1 MKNIIKE
8 ELVSILNKHKM
19 WLQNYREGERA
30 DLTGA
35 NLRGAYLRGANLY
48 GADLR
53 GAYLTGADLREADL
67 READLR
73 EADLTGADL
82 READLTGADLRGA
95 YLRGAYLR
103 VANFYGADLRGAY
116 LRGANLYGADLR
128 VANLYGADLYGADLR
143 EADLRVA
150 NLYGAD
156 LTGARN
162 VPYLPMACPDEG
174 EYTAYKKVRSNYIV
188 VLHVPSY
195 AKRSSTLGRKCRCDK
210 ADVIRI
216 DNLDGSM
223 ANVSTVY
230 SSYDSNFKYTVGETV
245 TVENFDDNRWNE
257 CAPGI
262 HHFMNRQ
269 EAVNYIL

>member
-1 MKNIIKE
+1 MKNITKKE
-8 ELVSILNKHKM
+8 LDSILNEHKM
-19 WLQNYREGERA
+19 WLRNDPEGERA

-35 NLRGAYLRGANLY
+35 DLVRADLRGANLY
-48 GADLR
+48 
-53 GAYLTGADLREADL
+53 
-67 READLR
+67 
-73 EADLTGADL
+73 GADL
-82 READLTGADLRGA
+82 READLTGADLT
-95 YLRGAYLR
+95 
-103 VANFYGADLRGAY
+103 
-116 LRGANLYGADLR
+116 
-128 VANLYGADLYGADLR
+128 
-143 EADLRVA
+143 
-150 NLYGAD
+150 GAD

-174 EYTAYKKVRSNYIV
+174 EYTAYKKVRGNYIV

-195 AKRSSTLGRKCRCDK
+195 AKRSSALGRKCRCDK

>member
-19 WLQNYREGERA
+19 WLRNYREGERA
-30 DLTGA
+30 DLTGVD
-35 NLRGAYLRGANLY
+35 LRRADLTGADLTE
-48 GADLR
+48 ADLR
-53 GAYLTGADLREADL
+53 GAYLREAQL
-67 READLR
+67 RVANLHGAYLR
-73 EADLTGADL
+73 G
-82 READLTGADLRGA
+82 ADLTGADLRGA
-95 YLRGAYLR
+95 DLR
-103 VANFYGADLRGAY
+103 GADLRGAY
-116 LRGANLYGADLR
+116 LREAYLRGADLT
-128 VANLYGADLYGADLR
+128 GADLTGADLT
-143 EADLRVA
+143 
-150 NLYGAD
+150 GAD

-174 EYTAYKKVRSNYIV
+174 EYTAYKKVRGNYIV
-188 VLHVPSY
+188 VLQVPSY
-195 AKRSSTLGRKCRCDK
+195 AKRSSALGRKCRCDK

>member
-1 MKNIIKE
+1 MKNITKKE
-8 ELVSILNKHKM
+8 LDSILNKHKM
-19 WLQNYREGERA
+19 WLRNDPKGERADLKGADLRGAYLRRADLRGAYLTEADLRGADLRGAYLTVADLKGADLTGAILIGADLTGVNLYGAYLRGADLREVDFREAYITEADLKRADLKGA

-35 NLRGAYLRGANLY
+35 NLRGA
-48 GADLR
+48 DLR
-53 GAYLTGADLREADL
+53 EAYLTGA
-67 READLR
+67 
-73 EADLTGADL
+73 T
-82 READLTGADLRGA
+82 
-95 YLRGAYLR
+95 
-103 VANFYGADLRGAY
+103 
-116 LRGANLYGADLR
+116 
-128 VANLYGADLYGADLR
+128 
-143 EADLRVA
+143 
-150 NLYGAD
+150 
-156 LTGARN
+156 N

-174 EYTAYKKVRSNYIV
+174 EYTAYKKVRGNYIV

-195 AKRSSTLGRKCRCDK
+195 AKRSSALGRKCRCDK

>member
-1 MKNIIKE
+1 MKNITKKE
-8 ELVSILNKHKM
+8 LDSILNEHKM
-19 WLQNYREGERA
+19 WLRNDPEGERA
-30 DLTGA
+30 DLTGVNLYEA
-35 NLRGAYLRGANLY
+35 YLRGADLTGADLVRADLVRADLRGADLIGADLVRADLRGADLRGANLY

-53 GAYLTGADLREADL
+53 
-67 READLR
+67 
-73 EADLTGADL
+73 EADLT
-82 READLTGADLRGA
+82 
-95 YLRGAYLR
+95 
-103 VANFYGADLRGAY
+103 
-116 LRGANLYGADLR
+116 
-128 VANLYGADLYGADLR
+128 
-143 EADLRVA
+143 
-150 NLYGAD
+150 GAD

-174 EYTAYKKVRSNYIV
+174 EYTAYKKVRGNYIV

-195 AKRSSTLGRKCRCDK
+195 AKRSSALGRKCRCDK

>member
-19 WLQNYREGERA
+19 WLRNYREGERA
-30 DLTGA
+30 D
-35 NLRGAYLRGANLY
+35 
-48 GADLR
+48 
-53 GAYLTGADLREADL
+53 LTGADLREADL

-73 EADLTGADL
+73 EAYLREAYLKEVDLTGANLIGADLTGANLTGANLREVDLAGANLTGANLTGVNLYGAYL
-82 READLTGADLRGA
+82 REANLTGADLRGA
-95 YLRGAYLR
+95 NLT
-103 VANFYGADLRGAY
+103 
-116 LRGANLYGADLR
+116 GANL
-128 VANLYGADLYGADLR
+128 R
-143 EADLRVA
+143 EA
-150 NLYGAD
+150 
-156 LTGARN
+156 TN

-174 EYTAYKKVRSNYIV
+174 EYTAYKKVRGNYVV

-195 AKRSSTLGRKCRCDK
+195 AKRSSALGRKCRCDK

-223 ANVSTVY
+223 ADVSTVH
-230 SSYDSNFKYTVGETV
+230 SSYDNNFKYTVGETV

>member
-19 WLQNYREGERA
+19 WLRNYREGERA

-35 NLRGAYLRGANLY
+35 DLRGADLRGTDLRVADLRGADLREAYLRVANLHGAYLRGADLRGTDLRGADLRGADLRGTDLRGTDLRGADLREADLRGTDLRVADLRLANLY

-53 GAYLTGADLREADL
+53 GADLR
-67 READLR
+67 
-73 EADLTGADL
+73 
-82 READLTGADLRGA
+82 
-95 YLRGAYLR
+95 
-103 VANFYGADLRGAY
+103 
-116 LRGANLYGADLR
+116 
-128 VANLYGADLYGADLR
+128 
-143 EADLRVA
+143 
-150 NLYGAD
+150 GAD

-174 EYTAYKKVRSNYIV
+174 EYTAYKKVRGNYIV

-195 AKRSSTLGRKCRCDK
+195 AKRSSALGRKCRCDK

>member
-1 MKNIIKE
+1 MKNITKK

-19 WLQNYREGERA
+19 WLRNDPKGERA
-30 DLTGA
+30 
-35 NLRGAYLRGANLY
+35 YLS
-48 GADLR
+48 GADLI
-53 GAYLTGADLREADL
+53 GADLREAY
-67 READLR
+67 
-73 EADLTGADL
+73 LTGA
-82 READLTGADLRGA
+82 T
-95 YLRGAYLR
+95 
-103 VANFYGADLRGAY
+103 
-116 LRGANLYGADLR
+116 
-128 VANLYGADLYGADLR
+128 
-143 EADLRVA
+143 
-150 NLYGAD
+150 
-156 LTGARN
+156 N

-174 EYTAYKKVRSNYIV
+174 EYTAYKKVRGNYIV

-195 AKRSSTLGRKCRCDK
+195 AKRSSAFGRKCRCDK

-245 TVENFDDNRWNE
+245 TVENFDDKRWNE